1 MSPSSSEAAAAP
13 GERVTGTPRVLIAK
27 TSLDGHWRGLQVIA
41 KTFRDGGFEVIL
53 LGMVRADEIVAA
65 ALNEDPDLIGL
76 NVGGRLAVVE
86 RILDA
91 LQEAGIDVPVVA
103 GGTIAPPAVERL
115 AQRGVATFPP
125 GSSLEDIITTAHRLV
140 ARSRAGEDR

>member
-1 MSPSSSEAAAAP
+1 
-13 GERVTGTPRVLIAK
+13 
-27 TSLDGHWRGLQVIA
+27 
-41 KTFRDGGFEVIL
+41 VIL

-76 NVGGRLAVVE
+76 NVGGRLPVVE

-91 LQEAGIDVPVVA
+91 LAEAGIDAPVVA
-103 GGTIAPPAVERL
+103 GGTIPPAAVERL
-115 AQRGVATFPP
+115 AERSVASFPP

-140 ARSRAGEDR
+140 AQYRRGENR

>member
-1 MSPSSSEAAAAP
+1 MSQSSSESAP
-13 GERVTGTPRVLIAK
+13 ATAPHVEGTPRVLIAK

-76 NVGGRLAVVE
+76 NVGGRLPVVE

-91 LQEAGIDVPVVA
+91 LEEAGIDAPVVA
-103 GGTIAPPAVERL
+103 GGTIPPPAVERL
-115 AQRGVATFPP
+115 AERGVASFPP

-140 ARSRAGEDR
+140 AEYRTGEDR

>member
-1 MSPSSSEAAAAP
+1 MSPSSSETAPAAA
-13 GERVTGTPRVLIAK
+13 EQVEGTPRVLIAK

-76 NVGGRLAVVE
+76 SVGGRLPVVE

-91 LQEAGIDVPVVA
+91 LAEAGIDAPVVA
-103 GGTIAPPAVERL
+103 GGTIPPAAVKRL
-115 AQRGVATFPP
+115 AERSVATFPP

-140 ARSRAGEDR
+140 AQYRRGENR